1 MFGSI
6 GKKIK
11 NIFSKMIK
19 RSKRDKIAFKKLDEY
34 DNLID
39 EDNSYNKITEKLIEA
54 IKEYD
59 NTYLKQHE
67 ESSFKQSEIKIDQNI
82 KSENEIIKEEL
93 IKEELI
99 KEELIKEEDEIIKEE
114 KIQQD
119 YKKNIERILQN
130 KVHRK
135 DRHKKNNKYK

>member
-93 IKEELI
+93 IKEE
-99 KEELIKEEDEIIKEE
+99 DEIIKEE